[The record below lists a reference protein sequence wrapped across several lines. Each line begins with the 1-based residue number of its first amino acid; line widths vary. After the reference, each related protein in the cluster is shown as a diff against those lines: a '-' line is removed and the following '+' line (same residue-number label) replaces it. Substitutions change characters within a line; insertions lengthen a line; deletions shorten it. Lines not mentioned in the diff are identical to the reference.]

1 MSFLLDT
8 CVVSE
13 FVAPRPNQAV
23 IKWLHDLVEESAYL
37 SVVTIG
43 EIRRGISR
51 TPSVKRRDL
60 LTKWL
65 HEELLIRF
73 DNRILPLDTGVL
85 LDWGEFTGSLANE
98 GRPMPI
104 MDSLIAATA
113 VHHGLTVVTRDT
125 EDFTRAR
132 VRVFNPWK

>member
-23 IKWLHDLVEESAYL
+23 TKWLHDLVEESAYL

-51 TPSVKRRDL
+51 TPSVKRRDML
-60 LTKWL
+60 AKWL

-125 EDFTRAR
+125 EDFSRAR